1 MIFTGL
7 PPLVRSQF
15 PAVLLFK
22 RGTKKLSK
30 QVHLTV
36 VVTEDKAE
44 QSSTS
49 DKLGVISNRLM
60 QEMKGFISFRHQSGA
75 S

>member
-22 RGTKKLSK
+22 RGTKKPSK

-60 QEMKGFISFRHQSGA
+60 QEM
-75 S
+75 

>member
-1 MIFTGL
+1 MIFTGP
-7 PPLVRSQF
+7 PPLVRSRF

-22 RGTKKLSK
+22 RGKKKASK
-30 QVHLTV
+30 QVHSTV

-49 DKLGVISNRLM
+49 DKLTELF
-60 QEMKGFISFRHQSGA
+60 QTD
-75 S
+75 